1 MRRKPKACA
10 FPTESALLEKT
21 FQELRLSE
29 RHTWSQVAKA
39 LKKRSSWLLLGLGFS
54 AGLPFLLVGSTVGMW
69 MRQAGDSLTVIGVF
83 SGISLWYGAKVLW
96 APFMD
101 KIRLPLLYPW
111 LGQRRS
117 YMLLS
122 QLLIATGLVLM
133 AMLGPKPHIAGF
145 MAAGLLVA
153 FAAASQEIAV
163 DAWRVEE
170 TTDDTD
176 QALNPSLYSFG
187 YRLGNLTT
195 SSLALVLADRIGW
208 SASYVV
214 MAACLVVGVAST
226 FAASRTAAELR
237 ERPAKSARQLLIDPF
252 IAFGREHAGA
262 TLVILLFVATYHLP
276 DYVLG
281 PVIGPMYTDTG
292 LSNTTVAA
300 LRGSAGLIAS
310 FAGVAL
316 GGGCLLW
323 LGLERALWLGAV
335 ATIVS
340 KLGFAWMSL
349 AHGSVAVFLPVLV
362 SDDVSNGIAETAIIA
377 FMTRMTGRDFTL
389 THYALLYSVMAFTG
403 KLLKMGAGWVIDTMK
418 PHIGLFPAYA
428 AFFAGCAAIVLPAML
443 LLWLVRRKGVFATA

>member
-1 MRRKPKACA
+1 
-10 FPTESALLEKT
+10 
-21 FQELRLSE
+21 LSE
-29 RHTWSQVAKA
+29 RHTWSQVVEA

-69 MRQAGDSLTVIGVF
+69 MRQAGASLTVIGVF

-101 KIRLPLLYPW
+101 KVRLPLLYPW

-122 QLLIATGLVLM
+122 QLLIASGLILM
-133 AMLGPKPHIAGF
+133 AVLGPKPHIAGF

-170 TTDDTD
+170 TSDETG

-214 MAACLVVGVAST
+214 MAACLVVGAAAT
-226 FAASRTAAELR
+226 FAAPRTAAELR
-237 ERPAKSARQLLIDPF
+237 ERPAQTLKQLLIDPF
-252 IAFGREHAGA
+252 IAFGRAHAGA
-262 TLVILLFVATYHLP
+262 TFVILLFVAIYHLP

-300 LRGSAGLIAS
+300 LRGSAGLLAS
-310 FAGVAL
+310 FVGVAL
-316 GGGCLLW
+316 GGSCLLW

-335 ATIVS
+335 ATIIS

-349 AHGSVAVFLPVLV
+349 AHGSVAVFLPVLI
-362 SDDVSNGIAETAIIA
+362 SDDISNGIAETAIIA

-403 KLLKMGAGWVIDTMK
+403 KLLKMGSGWVIDVLK
-418 PHIGLFPAYA
+418 PHTGLFPAYA
-428 AFFAGCAAIVLPAML
+428 AFFIGCAAIVLPAML
-443 LLWLVRRKGVFATA
+443 LLWRVRRKGVFATA